1 MSLASLSGGLVGYCL
16 IGYLVHCEHAA
27 VAARQPKPMLGKVL
41 GIDAMDSV
49 SAARADDVTRPREA
63 TRFASDPGGDGSMV
77 ETVFEDDGLAAVLE
91 AELARGGFDP
101 DEVQRCRSDAK
112 EALAELR
119 ATWQAEV
126 ARDRVNPL
134 LAAYGDL
141 WFELLPRLATATR
154 DGQVTIVVVRRE
166 SSRRSASFRIEPGSP
181 DHILQ
186 VETRPATIE
195 VRLLDSAA
203 LPELATPVRE
213 ALAPLFARAMQTAS
227 DDRSNEVKEVQR

>member
-41 GIDAMDSV
+41 GISAKDSV
-49 SAARADDVTRPREA
+49 RGS
-63 TRFASDPGGDGSMV
+63 PGGDSANRREAPRSASDLGRDGSIV
-77 ETVFEDDGLAAVLE
+77 ETLFEDDGLAAVLE
-91 AELARGGFDP
+91 RELERGGFDP
-101 DEVQRCRSDAK
+101 EEVQRCSSDAK

-134 LAAYGDL
+134 IAAYGDL
-141 WFELLPRLATATR
+141 WFELLPRLEAATR
-154 DGQVTIVVVRRE
+154 DGQVTIGITRRE
-166 SSRRSASFRIEPGSP
+166 SPRRSASFRIQPGSP

-186 VETRPATIE
+186 VETRPASIE
-195 VRLLDSAA
+195 VRLLDAAA
-203 LPELATPVRE
+203 LPELVAPVRE
-213 ALAPLFARAMQTAS
+213 ALAPLFARALQPATTGRTHE
-227 DDRSNEVKEVQR
+227 DEEVQR